1 MSALP
6 ILHQPSSPTPSCKP
20 ISRKWGVATTLK
32 RALSSIWGIFWGK
45 RADQILGGKSHEF
58 RARVSNKARNGRW
71 RFILGGGLILL
82 IGGVLV
88 LLDWWSAVPD
98 SVQATY
104 VGRQSCWRCHEQ
116 ECRLWEGS
124 DHDLAM
130 DHATDTTVLGD
141 FNNVTFTHIAFSD
154 LHKFPDGELQAIL
167 ERVDDKTLA
176 IALQPYEVYHGP
188 EAFSPYTPPSGEPT
202 REKILRVLPPQRAET
217 IRRLRDWYKTFV
229 RPCDITT
236 AHRTLGDAARDLLIA
251 GTIKAPWAVTS
262 RFYRRDGHFYV
273 ETDDHQGKMR
283 EFKVDY
289 VFGVYPLQQY
299 LVTFP
304 DGRVQCLPLAWD
316 VRSRRWFHLYPSDP
330 VPSEDPLHWT
340 RSLQNWNYM
349 CAECHTTNLQK
360 NYEVDSNTYR
370 TTWSEIDVSCET
382 CHGPASIH
390 VQLAESWSLFWDR
403 KRGTGLVDLSPQGCD
418 NKTLVDSCAPC
429 HSRRRPIAA
438 NFQPGGSFLDYYVPE
453 FLDGNLYYP
462 DGQILDEDYEYGS
475 FIQSLMYKKGVRCTD
490 CHDAHTGRVKFAE
503 KVPPGQNREP
513 YVDNRLCG
521 QCHLPSKYDT
531 PQHHH
536 HPDTS
541 KPGSRCVDCHMPET
555 TYMVVDAR
563 RDHSLRVPRPD
574 LTVALGIPNACNICH
589 QDPEK
594 GESPQWAA
602 EWIEKWYGPRNS
614 TPHFALTFDRARKRD
629 PQAVIDLITV
639 IRRQDLSAM
648 VRASAVLLLA
658 NYRDEMI
665 RGVIMSAAADPEPL
679 VRLAATRAL
688 QNVPLSQR
696 DLPRIQHLLRDSIR
710 AIRVESVPWALTLP
724 QEDLSGPLITALRSA
739 VEEYRLSQQIVAD
752 QPGAHMN
759 LALLAEFLKNP
770 LEQEREYL
778 TALKIDPQFLPARN
792 NLAMFYARL
801 GQTKEAEEQYLKALE
816 IAPDFVPARDN
827 LARLY
832 YQMGQLDR
840 AEKEFRQILAKYPE
854 RGDIHYS
861 LGLLL
866 AEQPHRM
873 TDAVTELIEAAR
885 LLPGEPRVLYNAA
898 LALQKVGKLHEAEEY
913 FTRAYRLGNP
923 APDLL
928 QAYALCLLDL
938 GRCSAAQN
946 VAKELVERFPS
957 LESEAFRRHIMQRC
971 SQTQ

>member
-1 MSALP
+1 MLWAKRSPQSIRHSSAE
-6 ILHQPSSPTPSCKP
+6 
-20 ISRKWGVATTLK
+20 SRIATAK
-32 RALSSIWGIFWGK
+32 KNAI
-45 RADQILGGKSHEF
+45 
-58 RARVSNKARNGRW
+58 GRW
-71 RFILGGGLILL
+71 RFFFAGALILL
-82 IGGVLV
+82 VGGVLV
-88 LLDWWSAVPD
+88 LFDWWSAVPD
-98 SVQATY
+98 SVEAIY
-104 VGRQSCWRCHEQ
+104 VGRESCWRCHEQ

-130 DHATDTTVLGD
+130 DHANETTVLGD
-141 FNNVTFTHIAFSD
+141 FNNATFTHIAFSD
-154 LHKFPDGELQAIL
+154 LHRFSDGELRAIL
-167 ERVDDKTLA
+167 EKVDDKTLA
-176 IALQPYEVYHGP
+176 IALQPYEAHHGP
-188 EAFSPYTPPSGEPT
+188 EAFSPYVAPSGQAT
-202 REKILRVLPPQRAET
+202 REKILHALPPQRAET
-217 IRRLRDWYKTFV
+217 IRRLMDWYRTFA
-229 RPCDITT
+229 RPCDITA
-236 AHRTLGDAARDLLIA
+236 AHRILGDAARDLLAA
-251 GTIKAPWAVTS
+251 GTVRAPWAVTS
-262 RFYRRDGHFYV
+262 RFYRRDNHFYV
-273 ETDDHQGKMR
+273 ETDDQQGKIR

-316 VRSRRWFHLYPSDP
+316 VKARRWFHLYPSDP
-330 VPSEDPLHWT
+330 VPSQDPLHWT

-360 NYEVDSNTYR
+360 NYDVGSNTYQ

-390 VQLAESWSLFWDR
+390 VRLAQSWSLFWDR
-403 KRGTGLVDLSPQGCD
+403 KRGTGLVDLSPRGCD
-418 NKTLVDSCAPC
+418 NRTLVDSCAPC
-429 HSRRRPIAA
+429 HSRRRPISA
-438 NFQPGGSFLDYYVPE
+438 NFQPGKSFLDYYIPE
-453 FLDGNLYYP
+453 FLDGTLYYP

-475 FIQSLMYKKGVRCTD
+475 FIQSLMYRKGVRCTD
-490 CHDAHTGRVKFAE
+490 CHDAHTGRIKFAE
-503 KVPPGQNREP
+503 KVPPGQIRQP

-602 EWIEKWYGPRNS
+602 EWIEKWYGPRSS
-614 TPHFALTFDRARKRD
+614 TPHFAFAFDRGRKRD
-629 PQAVIDLITV
+629 SQAVMDLIAV
-639 IRRQDLSAM
+639 VRRQDMSAM

-658 NYRDEMI
+658 GYGDDWV
-665 RGVIMSAAADPEPL
+665 RGVIMSAATDQDPL
-679 VRLAATRAL
+679 VRLATARAL
-688 QNVPLSQR
+688 QNIPLTQR
-696 DLPRIQHLLRDSIR
+696 DLARIQHLLRDPVRSV
-710 AIRVESVPWALTLP
+710 RVESVPWALTLA
-724 QEDLSGPLITALRSA
+724 QEFLSGPLASALRSA
-739 VEEYRLSQQIVAD
+739 VDEYRFSQQIVAD

-759 LALLAEFLKNP
+759 LALLAEFLGNP
-770 LEQEREYL
+770 QEQEQAYL
-778 TALKIDPQFLPARN
+778 TALKIDPEFLPARN
-792 NLAMFYARL
+792 NLAMFYARA
-801 GQTKEAEEQYLKALE
+801 GRMEEAEKHYLEALK

-832 YQMGQLDR
+832 YQMGRLDR
-840 AEKEFRQILAKYPE
+840 AEEEFRRILEKYPD

-873 TDAVTELIEAAR
+873 AEAASELLDAAR
-885 LLPGEPRVLYNAA
+885 LLPGEPRVLYNTA
-898 LALQKVGKLHEAEEY
+898 LALQKLGKVREAEEY
-913 FTRAYRLGNP
+913 FARAYRLGNP

-928 QAYALCLLDL
+928 QAYALCLVEL
-938 GRCSAAQN
+938 GRCAAAQN
-946 VAKELVERFPS
+946 IATELVQRYPGA
-957 LESEAFRRHIMQRC
+957 ESEAFRRHVIEECGQ
-971 SQTQ
+971 SE